1 MSKFMSN
8 ESSHVVKVGEWKS
21 AIRIN
26 KFLLQKFRKS
36 RVLMLKPGIFKMQLQ
51 NQLRTC

>member
-1 MSKFMSN
+1 MSN
-8 ESSHVVKVGEWKS
+8 ESSHVVNVGEWKS

-26 KFLLQKFRKS
+26 KFLLKKFRKS
-36 RVLMLKPGIFKMQLQ
+36 RVIMLKRGIFKIKLQ